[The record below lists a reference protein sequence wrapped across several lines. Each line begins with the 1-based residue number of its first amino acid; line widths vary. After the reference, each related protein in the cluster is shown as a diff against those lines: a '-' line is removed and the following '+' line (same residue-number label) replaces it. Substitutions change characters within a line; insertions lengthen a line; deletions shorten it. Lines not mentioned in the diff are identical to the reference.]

1 MTQQDHFDDFLAIGN
16 PHFWANLD
24 GLTIDQAAALSVGID
39 PEGLNGLRD
48 LQRSDQMDEE
58 EPVISFGDKQ
68 DKYYQNRD
76 LIETALRL
84 GALHLVSGLL
94 PYREFHAWAKTKGLS
109 LPNTPP
115 VAPQTND
122 AIDVFLRDFLGADY
136 QDYARLKLAILG
148 AKQYATG
155 QVKTQPEAVRYL
167 SQTAG
172 TGLDQSQN
180 AKDKI
185 AYVAQPDS
193 RGRPGRR

>member
-76 LIETALRL
+76 VTT
-84 GALHLVSGLL
+84 HPL
-94 PYREFHAWAKTKGLS
+94 PH
-109 LPNTPP
+109 
-115 VAPQTND
+115 
-122 AIDVFLRDFLGADY
+122 
-136 QDYARLKLAILG
+136 
-148 AKQYATG
+148 
-155 QVKTQPEAVRYL
+155 
-167 SQTAG
+167 
-172 TGLDQSQN
+172 
-180 AKDKI
+180 
-185 AYVAQPDS
+185 
-193 RGRPGRR
+193 